1 MNPAAAA
8 SSVTRVTLSAR
19 LVSELGDPHSTLRA
33 VTQRSD
39 GVVIVRAGGE
49 VDGANEHTW
58 RRLVE
63 EAAAVATP
71 PGPFVV
77 DLNGLD
83 FVGCGAFA
91 VLAAE
96 SERCRARGVAV
107 RLVSCDPSV
116 ARVIQACN
124 LGGVLPLHPT
134 VETALAT
141 AGRGDRPEPGRPA
154 APPLPN

>member
-1 MNPAAAA
+1 MNLAPVE
-8 SSVTRVTLSAR
+8 SSVTRVALSPR

-33 VTQRSD
+33 ATQRS
-39 GVVIVRAGGE
+39 GAIVIIRAGGE
-49 VDGANEHTW
+49 VDAVNEHTW

-71 PGPFVV
+71 PGPFIV
-77 DLNGLD
+77 DINGLD
-83 FVGCGAFA
+83 FIGCCGFA

-96 SERCRARGVAV
+96 SARCRARGVAL

-134 VETALAT
+134 IDTALAT
-141 AGRGDRPEPGRPA
+141 TVA
-154 APPLPN
+154 

>member
-1 MNPAAAA
+1 MNLGSVE
-8 SSVTRVTLSAR
+8 SSVIRVALSPQ

-33 VTQRSD
+33 ATQRS
-39 GVVIVRAGGE
+39 GPVVIIRAGGE
-49 VDGANEHTW
+49 VDAANEHTW

-71 PGPFVV
+71 PGPFIV
-77 DLNGLD
+77 DINGLD
-83 FVGCGAFA
+83 FMGCCAFA

-96 SERCRARGVAV
+96 SERCRGRGVAL

-134 VETALAT
+134 IDTALAT
-141 AGRGDRPEPGRPA
+141 TMA
-154 APPLPN
+154 